1 VEVEAVE
8 EDRRWKHSGG
18 GEAMEEDGRWKP
30 QWRRRQWRRTNWA
43 NYFLDN
49 EH

>member
-18 GEAMEEDGRWKP
+18 GQTMEATVEEETVEEDRLG
-30 QWRRRQWRRTNWA
+30 
-43 NYFLDN
+43 
-49 EH
+49 

>member
-1 VEVEAVE
+1 ME
-8 EDRRWKHSGG
+8 EDRRWKHSEGA
-18 GEAMEEDGRWKP
+18 EVVEEDGRWKP
-30 QWRRRQWRRTNWA
+30 QWRRTDWA

>member
-8 EDRRWKHSGG
+8 EDRRWKHSEG
-18 GEAMEEDGRWKP
+18 GEAVEEDGRWKP
-30 QWRRRQWRRTNWA
+30 QWRRRQWRRTDWA